1 MNETRESRLAA
12 ILVRGLVRVRHTA
25 QRTGHGKPP
34 GDAPR
39 TTADDAS
46 QGDRTPT
53 DDVAANNPGEQQ

>member
-1 MNETRESRLAA
+1 MDETRESRLAA

-34 GDAPR
+34 GDTPP

-46 QGDRTPT
+46 KGDPAPT
-53 DDVAANNPGEQQ
+53 HDVAANHSGEQQ

>member
-25 QRTGHGKPP
+25 QRTGHGEPP
-34 GDAPR
+34 GDAPP

-46 QGDRTPT
+46 QGDRTPR
-53 DDVAANNPGEQQ
+53 DDVVANNPGEQQ